1 MATTDW
7 TQQMEE
13 ATQQWTEMQRKLWSS
28 WGETAKQATTK
39 VQAKAMWQQT
49 LDMWRNSIH
58 RMLEMQVET
67 ARLLSEN
74 VNDSKSLEGV
84 AQWAD
89 QSYEMTKQWSA
100 VQKQMWDSWFQMV
113 EKIDP
118 TQLNNVMDL
127 DNQPVM
133 KFWKDMSQ
141 QASSMQQEW
150 MKAWSVWPPTGR
162 DR

>member
-1 MATTDW
+1 
-7 TQQMEE
+7 
-13 ATQQWTEMQRKLWSS
+13 
-28 WGETAKQATTK
+28 
-39 VQAKAMWQQT
+39 
-49 LDMWRNSIH
+49 
-58 RMLEMQVET
+58 
-67 ARLLSEN
+67 
-74 VNDSKSLEGV
+74 
-84 AQWAD
+84 
-89 QSYEMTKQWSA
+89 
-100 VQKQMWDSWFQMV
+100 MWDSWFQMV